1 MGMKEKFMEN
11 MMNQMSFAKTCL
23 ASKTA
28 SSTAAPEGGHRNDL
42 DDTEAPVLQSPVKQ
56 VTPAGLVDAAAERV

>member
-1 MGMKEKFMEN
+1 LGTGHDISLILKQSIYF
-11 MMNQMSFAKTCL
+11 SDSRP
-23 ASKTA
+23 ASAA
-28 SSTAAPEGGHRNDL
+28 SAAAPEGGHRNDL